1 MADLVNNLELRR
13 VAEESNKKISALV
26 NALKEQG
33 ITNLDTVLK
42 TVTTTAESKAEQT
55 LKSLKEK
62 WQKYKSPALSF
73 EDFYELINL
82 HKAQETERENQ
93 RDLDKYVTSYQDEL
107 ARDVPR
113 LVTINQGQN
122 ANVQPFVHY
131 LNPDNSATAIRP
143 DLEYQRVDANF
154 RHVLQGAEGKL
165 IPCYPHNGMKMK
177 VPLKYQRQVTLDL
190 FTQEISFY
198 SLTNICELDV
208 TLENIM
214 DKAERLG
221 LTRQNLADTFK
232 LLIQTHFKDYHFT
245 VANLKSPREVF
256 EKALLLINSEQ
267 VLLNIKEQL
276 RNFSRLPG
284 STVKQTWSR
293 YMSLSVTRLTHQ
305 EPSLNQEQ
313 IMTKAER
320 LSNFLI
326 PQMTNPQTRDRYNQW
341 LAIRRQEGENPGSQE
356 ICAYLGKLEA
366 GDETYKLTEET
377 RPSDSISL
385 EKVNLFMSGVDMH
398 MTEATWKSQQRGSD
412 GRWQKAG
419 SRGRGGNRGRGN
431 RSQSISRGG
440 QQSRHQDRGGG
451 QPQGGHNSRRNSFH
465 QHRADHQHRDR
476 SHSRDQS
483 QHRGQSRGQSADRGQ
498 ERDRSR
504 SQSRGRSQSQG
515 GGQQRWRGRGRGGYR
530 GRGSYR
536 GRDTPAGRLH
546 QEWRPRGAGGAA
558 RGPRSQTPGNLQCL
572 RCLRTGSH
580 RTEECRTYSVT
591 APGQCY
597 NCGQGLHRQSECRN
611 SGK

>member
-13 VAEESNKKISALV
+13 VAEESNKRISALV
-26 NALKEQG
+26 TALKEQG
-33 ITNLDTVLK
+33 IGNLDTVLK
-42 TVTTTAESKAEQT
+42 SVTTTAESKAEQT
-55 LKSLKEK
+55 LKGLRQR

-82 HKAQETERENQ
+82 HKAQEAERENQ

-113 LVTINQGQN
+113 LVTINHGQN
-122 ANVQPFVHY
+122 ANVEPFVHY
-131 LNPDNSATAIRP
+131 LNPDNSSTAIRP
-143 DLEYQRVDANF
+143 DLEYQKVDANF
-154 RHVLQGAEGKL
+154 RHVLQGVEGKL
-165 IPCYPHNGMKMK
+165 IPCYPHNGTKMK
-177 VPLKYQRQVTLDL
+177 VPLKYQRQITLDL
-190 FTQEISFY
+190 FTQEITFY
-198 SLTNICELDV
+198 SLTNICELDI

-256 EKALLLINSEQ
+256 EKTLLLINSEQ

-284 STVKQTWSR
+284 STIKQTWSR

-305 EPSLNQEQ
+305 EPSLSQEQ
-313 IMTKAER
+313 ILTKAER

-326 PQMTNPQTRDRYNQW
+326 PQMCNPQTRDRYNQW
-341 LAIRRQEGENPGSQE
+341 LAIRRQEGESPGSQE

-366 GDETYKLTEET
+366 GDEMYKLTEET
-377 RPSDSISL
+377 RPSDTISL
-385 EKVNLFMSGVDMH
+385 EKVNLFMSGADMF
-398 MTEATWKSQQRGSD
+398 MAEGTWKNQQRGPD
-412 GRWQKAG
+412 GRWQKTG

-451 QPQGGHNSRRNSFH
+451 QPQGGQPRGGQPRGGHNSRRNSFH
-465 QHRADHQHRDR
+465 QYRDR
-476 SHSRDQS
+476 SFSRDPS
-483 QHRGQSRGQSADRGQ
+483 QHRGQSADRGQ

-515 GGQQRWRGRGRGGYR
+515 GGQQRGRGRGRGGYR

-546 QEWRPRGAGGAA
+546 QEWRPRGGGAA

-580 RTEECRTYSVT
+580 RTEDCRTYLVT
-591 APGQCY
+591 TPGQCY
-597 NCGQGLHRQSECRN
+597 NCGQGAHRQSECRN
-611 SGK
+611 QGK